1 MRNHSIRWINQHS
14 MTDLVTSS
22 VSSFVTHEIL
32 LWIHLHQSQTERVVL
47 SVPRFIVIQLTQEH
61 VNTMITAFILGVIIA
76 YGKN

>member
-1 MRNHSIRWINQHS
+1 

-32 LWIHLHQSQTERVVL
+32 LWIHMHQSQTERVVP
-47 SVPRFIVIQLTQEH
+47 SVPRFIVIQLTHAH
-61 VNTMITAFILGVIIA
+61 VNTMIMAFVLAVLIA